1 VISISI
7 LAFQLFS
14 IIFRLEIQNLSD
26 EFCYWKYFYSLCET
40 CPKFRQSI
48 ASAEVSEIRTRE
60 KKDMITVKRVAHAA
74 TALRYSSE
82 VFKNREYLN
91 CMYFIHKH
99 WYRSVW

>member
-1 VISISI
+1 M
-7 LAFQLFS
+7 
-14 IIFRLEIQNLSD
+14 II
-26 EFCYWKYFYSLCET
+26 
-40 CPKFRQSI
+40 
-48 ASAEVSEIRTRE
+48 
-60 KKDMITVKRVAHAA
+60 VKRVAHAA